1 VHLEEFQRPARLAVA
16 LRLSVRPDVRPAR
29 DVCPQEIQSVV
40 HRRLERKQA
49 QQSRLVGRAE
59 MADRDDLEP
68 YLFQMAT
75 RQQLL
80 LVQRRLRREKLEL
93 RPAKPQFAP
102 GKPSD
107 LRLRQVLR
115 GRQQRQ

>member
-1 VHLEEFQRPARLAVA
+1 MVH
-16 LRLSVRPDVRPAR
+16 
-29 DVCPQEIQSVV
+29 PQ
-40 HRRLERKQA
+40 LERKQA

-59 MADRDDLEP
+59 VADRDDLAP
-68 YLFQMAT
+68 CLFQMG
-75 RQQLL
+75 RQQRLL